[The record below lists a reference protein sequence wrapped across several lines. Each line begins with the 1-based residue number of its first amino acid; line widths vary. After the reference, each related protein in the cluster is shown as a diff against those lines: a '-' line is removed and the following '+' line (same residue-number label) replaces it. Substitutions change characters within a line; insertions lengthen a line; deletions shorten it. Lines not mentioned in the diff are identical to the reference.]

1 MCGGYYEEEL
11 LEMQGPK
18 WKFEKPETMY
28 EAVRICNKYL
38 PRDGWRVV
46 NDDTIVFASI
56 QLEEKFSIARS
67 IHFND

>member
-11 LEMQGPK
+11 EVQGPK

-38 PRDGWRVV
+38 PRDGWRVID
-46 NDDTIVFASI
+46 DDTIVFASI

>member
-11 LEMQGPK
+11 EVQGPK

-38 PRDGWRVV
+38 PRDGWRVID
-46 NDDTIVFASI
+46 DDTIVFASI

-67 IHFND
+67 LHVND

>member
-11 LEMQGPK
+11 EVQGPK

-38 PRDGWRVV
+38 PRDGWRVI
-46 NDDTIVFASI
+46 NDDTIVFASV

-67 IHFND
+67 VHFNG